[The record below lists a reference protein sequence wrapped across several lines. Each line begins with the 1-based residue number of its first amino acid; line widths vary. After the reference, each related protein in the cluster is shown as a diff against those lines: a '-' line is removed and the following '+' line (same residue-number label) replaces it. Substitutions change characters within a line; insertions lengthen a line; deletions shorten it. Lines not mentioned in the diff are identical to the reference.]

1 MVHERYGKET
11 GNSSRSRSG
20 FLSALEKCIRPRE
33 AVLRVPDF
41 LFMLII
47 YLLPVTFLIRQ
58 AAQSLPAQPGLGRIL
73 CQIGWTIAATALAI
87 MLGIFSFYP
96 PDVKDDLQTT
106 QYWVQLGLQSTR
118 TSSLPKQLQNGQKR
132 VLECHGGL

>member
-1 MVHERYGKET
+1 
-11 GNSSRSRSG
+11 
-20 FLSALEKCIRPRE
+20 
-33 AVLRVPDF
+33 
-41 LFMLII
+41 MLII

-73 CQIGWTIAATALAI
+73 CQIGWPIAATALAI

-118 TSSLPKQLQNGQKR
+118 TSSLPKQLQNVQKK